1 MTRKVLLL
9 TIFAAAAL
17 FVSCSGE
24 EKGQVILTVASINPA
39 SEPFGDT
46 MSSNGTIPGDAI
58 DIELNSDL
66 KNPGGLSSLT
76 WADVIIESITVSFNR
91 IDGGSDKPQTF
102 RSAVSYKVP
111 AQGVLTIEGF
121 AIVPAT
127 MKGQF
132 PISDLIFYG
141 YERST
146 NYISIKC
153 DVIVEFDGKTIE
165 GDRVYAKGQ
174 ISIEFTNW
182 AD

>member
-9 TIFAAAAL
+9 TMIAATTL
-17 FVSCSGE
+17 LVSCGDDE
-24 EKGQVILTVASINPA
+24 RGQVILTVASINPA

-46 MSSNGTIPGDAI
+46 LSSNGTIPGDSVY
-58 DIELNSDL
+58 IELHNDL
-66 KNPGGLSSLT
+66 KNPGGLSSTT
-76 WADVIIESITVSFNR
+76 WADVLINSITVSFSR
-91 IDGGSDKPQTF
+91 IDGGSDAPMTF

-111 AQGVLTIEGF
+111 AQGLLTIDGF

-132 PISDLIFYG
+132 PVSDLIFYG

-153 DVIVEFDGKTIE
+153 DVTLEFEGKTLE
-165 GDRVYAKGQ
+165 GDPVYAKGQ